1 MIRKFTTA
9 LHITIILLASLLWG
23 QQASASDDYVM
34 ACTFEQSREY
44 RVYSV
49 SSDGGI
55 FFTSKQSI
63 ATSPYKITFAPNGKW
78 GMIGC
83 RTSSIPESQYSVL
96 LRVDKQSNVHLWD
109 YLFNEYH
116 VGYSDSVT
124 IDQNSSIGVY
134 GINMNTIKILN
145 NNQYTIN
152 YNNTPVDNY
161 DFLSSMKIIARSGLI
176 GYSILSEY
184 TIREDGTTTPTGVT
198 VDIAPS
204 SGNAG
209 ICVSPD
215 GKTAIVISGVGADVT
230 VIRVNGDGDFSIVQQ
245 FGYQGDNH
253 GPSAVHFSQ
262 NSSLVAIRYVNFISI
277 YAVSYDS
284 RLTEISRASIP
295 YPGSG
300 HKMGVTHDFRI
311 AVATYRVWV
320 NGIPSTFFYVFRI
333 HENGMIEYLPGKDY
347 VCLGLSSDIAFVPPQ
362 VTDAEPAWDMYE

>member
-96 LRVDKQSNVHLWD
+96 LRVDKQSKVHLWD
-109 YLFNEYH
+109 YVFNNH
-116 VGYSDSVT
+116 VDYEMTDEISISSDSSLGCYGNALNIVKV
-124 IDQNSSIGVY
+124 NKNVYSIKY
-134 GINMNTIKILN
+134 N
-145 NNQYTIN
+145 NNP
-152 YNNTPVDNY
+152 PVGHY
-161 DFLSSMKIIARSGLI
+161 DFVSSSKIIAQTSWYNYSGF
-176 GYSILSEY
+176 S
-184 TIREDGTTTPTGVT
+184 IREDGTTTPTGVT

-215 GKTAIVISGVGADVT
+215 GRTAIVISGVGADVT

-362 VTDAEPAWDMYE
+362 VTDAEPAWNNYE